1 MSPPKA
7 PAFAPW
13 AAAPDTRP
21 MERFIVAITGASGVV
36 YGARLI
42 EAIAR
47 AGGEVACVV
56 SGAAREILRDEVG
69 WELAG
74 DGTARAA
81 TIAAACDVDPARIT
95 CYRNRDGYAPIASGS
110 HRWRAM
116 VVAPCSM
123 ATLAAIAHGM
133 ADNLIRRAADVTLK
147 EGRRLILVPRE
158 SPLSLIHL
166 ENLVAVARAGAQI
179 IPPIPHFYAR
189 PQTVEE
195 VVAQTVARV
204 MDHFGLDHDLTP
216 RWEGRKTT

>member
-1 MSPPKA
+1 
-7 PAFAPW
+7 
-13 AAAPDTRP
+13 
-21 MERFIVAITGASGVV
+21 MEQFIVAITGASGAV

-42 EAIAR
+42 EAIVA

-69 WELAG
+69 WELSG
-74 DGTARAA
+74 DGASRAA
-81 TIAAACDVDPARIT
+81 QIAAACGVAPERIT

-123 ATLAAIAHGM
+123 ASLAAIAHGM

-147 EGRRLILVPRE
+147 EGRQLILVPRE

-166 ENLVAVARAGAQI
+166 ENLTSVARAGAQI
-179 IPPIPHFYAR
+179 IPPIPHFYTH
-189 PQTVEE
+189 PETVEQ
-195 VVAQTVARV
+195 VVAQTVGRI
-204 MDHFGLDHDLTP
+204 MDHLGLDHDLVV
-216 RWEGRKTT
+216 RWSGKR

>member
-1 MSPPKA
+1 
-7 PAFAPW
+7 
-13 AAAPDTRP
+13 
-21 MERFIVAITGASGVV
+21 MERFIVAITGASGAV

-42 EAIAR
+42 EAIVA

-69 WELAG
+69 WELSG
-74 DGTARAA
+74 DGASRAA
-81 TIAAACDVDPARIT
+81 QIAAACGVAPERIT

-123 ATLAAIAHGM
+123 ASLAAIAHGM

-147 EGRRLILVPRE
+147 EGRQLILVPRE

-166 ENLVAVARAGAQI
+166 ENLTSVARAGAQI
-179 IPPIPHFYAR
+179 IPPIPHFYTH
-189 PQTVEE
+189 PETVEQ
-195 VVAQTVARV
+195 VVAQTVGRI
-204 MDHFGLDHDLTP
+204 MDHLGLDHDLVV
-216 RWEGRKTT
+216 RWSGKR